1 MTVPEQWL
9 EKAQYDIDTARAML
23 KTERYVY
30 VIFCCQQAIEKSLKA
45 IIADRTKEMPP
56 RLHNL
61 LELATIAGVDPGKDR
76 SALMR
81 SLTNFYIHSRYPG
94 TPETAGAADRRRAED
109 DLKKTE
115 ETLQWL
121 SGLKKT

>member
-1 MTVPEQWL
+1 LTVPEQWL
-9 EKAQYDIDTARAML
+9 EKAKYDMDTARAML
-23 KTERYVY
+23 KAERYVY

-76 SALMR
+76 RALMR

-94 TPETAGAADRRRAED
+94 TPEAGGAADRRRAED

-121 SGLKKT
+121 SGLNKM